1 MRRDKLL
8 RPIKGAMR
16 QKPVRAIL
24 GTAFA
29 ILCIASPLC
38 FTGCQEG
45 AAQSRS
51 NTNAAPN
58 ANPTPAI
65 TTISP
70 NTTIANG
77 AAFTLTINGTGFIA
91 ASLINFGGMGQATT
105 FVSSTQLT
113 ATIPAAVIVLAETAA
128 VTVSNPAPG
137 GGSSNA
143 VTFTVAVNLAP
154 AITGLVPSSI
164 AAGGSA
170 FTLTVSGSNLGS
182 GSVVEWNGSA
192 RPTTVSFGSATAQ
205 ISASDIAQ
213 AGTAAITVFNPAPGA
228 GTSNPVNFTIGVNP
242 VPTADYFSPGC
253 APDGAQGFTLSI
265 NGSNFLPG
273 TVVMWNG
280 SARPT
285 TVADSFDLTAQISAS
300 DIAEAGTSAVSVFNP
315 PPGGGSSSTFNF
327 TTAVGASPQSIAV
340 DPTGKFAYVADQ
352 GCPFTFTGRVSMF
365 TIDPSTGALSS
376 AGTPVDTGDFDTNSV
391 TVDPSGKFVYV
402 ANEGTGDIGD
412 TPGSVSMYAINA
424 ATGALTSIGTPVA
437 SGDFGPASVAV
448 DPTGKFAYVANTGS
462 DADPAA
468 TFCGSVSTFD
478 INAGTGSLTSS
489 GGIVLA
495 PGAANPGSCSPQ
507 WVAVDPTGKFAY
519 VANEGGLTP
528 TSVSM
533 YQIDATTGGLAFTGV
548 IAVAGRAVSMTLAP
562 SGKFVYV
569 ADGGSNS
576 DGSPGVNISIYSVD
590 GSTGALSSI
599 GTIAAGLFPWSIAID
614 PLGKFAY
621 VANLGSDDIS
631 VYSINGTTG
640 ALTLT
645 GTTAAG
651 SSPTSIVVH
660 PSGKFAYVTNSG
672 SNDISMYSINSTTG
686 ALTLIGTIGT

>member
-1 MRRDKLL
+1 
-8 RPIKGAMR
+8 MR
-16 QKPVRAIL
+16 QKHVRAIL
-24 GTAFA
+24 GTGFA

-45 AAQSRS
+45 ATQSPS
-51 NTNAAPN
+51 NI
-58 ANPTPAI
+58 NPTPTI

-70 NTTIANG
+70 NTAIASG
-77 AAFTLTINGTGFIA
+77 AAFTLMINGMGFIT
-91 ASLINFGGMGQATT
+91 ASTVNFGGMAQATT
-105 FVSSTQLT
+105 YVSTTQLT
-113 ATIPAAVIVLAETAA
+113 ATIPAAAIAFAETAV

-137 GGSSNA
+137 GGSSND
-143 VTFTVAVNLAP
+143 VNFTVAVNIVP

-170 FTLTVSGSNLGS
+170 FTLTVSGSNIGG

-213 AGTAAITVFNPAPGA
+213 TGTAAITVFNPAPGA
-228 GTSNPVNFTIGVNP
+228 GTSKAVNFTIGVNP
-242 VPTADYFSPGC
+242 VPTADFFGPSC
-253 APDGAQGFTLSI
+253 APDGAQGFTLSV
-265 NGSNFLPG
+265 NGSNFLPRS
-273 TVVMWNG
+273 VVMWNG
-280 SARPT
+280 NARPT

-300 DIAEAGTSAVSVFNP
+300 DIAEAGTSAVTVFNP

-327 TTAVGASPQSIAV
+327 TTAAGASPQLIAV

-352 GCPFTFTGRVSMF
+352 GCPDTFTGRVSVF

-376 AGTPVDTGDFDTNSV
+376 AGTPVDTGDFSTNSV
-391 TVDPSGKFVYV
+391 AVDPSGKFVYV

-412 TPGSVSMYAINA
+412 TAGSVSMYAINA

-437 SGDFGPASVAV
+437 SGDFGPSSVAV

-462 DADPAA
+462 DAVGAPL
-468 TFCGSVSTFD
+468 FCGSVTTFD
-478 INAGTGSLTSS
+478 IDGSTGSLTSS
-489 GGIVLA
+489 GIIFA
-495 PGAANPGSCSPQ
+495 PGAPIPGSCSPS

-519 VANEGGLTP
+519 VANEGGFTP

-533 YQIDATTGGLAFTGV
+533 YQINAMNGALAFTGV
-548 IAVAGRAVSMTLAP
+548 IAVTGRAVSLTLAP
-562 SGKFVYV
+562 SGKFAYV
-569 ADGGSNS
+569 ADGGQNS
-576 DGSPGVNISIYSVD
+576 DGSPGDNVSIYSVD

-621 VANLGSDDIS
+621 VANLGSNDIS

-640 ALTLT
+640 ALTPI
-645 GTTAAG
+645 GTTDAG
-651 SSPTSIVVH
+651 LSPTSIVVH

-672 SNDISMYSINSTTG
+672 SNNISMYNINSTTG